1 MNTAVQLRRTGGEVR
16 SELLYGTPMETVAG
30 TLGPVALFSSGELVA
45 YRIRHRHRRGV
56 FVFRTLDVDDRLA
69 ARLPGVCPRVRLLL
83 EVRTAGRARLVR
95 GLLAYLVKT
104 RHDPCRLPDGFYVRV
119 GVAIAGRLPAHK
131 ILRSLLSSSLGPD
144 PPGGASRSNV
154 MHRAPG
160 DRMTTSG
167 SNRIPTFHARLG
179 RS

>member
-1 MNTAVQLRRTGGEVR
+1 MNTAVQLRRTGAEVR
-16 SELLYGTPMETVAG
+16 SGLLYGTPMKTVAG

-45 YRIRHRHRRGV
+45 YRIRHHRRTRV

-69 ARLPGVCPRVRLLL
+69 ASLPGVRPRVRLLL

-119 GVAIAGRLPAHK
+119 GVALAGRLPAHK
-131 ILRSLLSSSLGPD
+131 ILLSLLSSSLGPD
-144 PPGGASRSNV
+144 PPGASRRKSC
-154 MHRAPG
+154 AGPQ
-160 DRMTTSG
+160 
-167 SNRIPTFHARLG
+167 PTA
-179 RS
+179 